1 MYDLLQPVTVTDTR
15 PPFGDNCDSRYI
27 RSYLM
32 MRAAVGGLGIL
43 LPVLLILLDSVWLG
57 HHPFWRDSLSAYYYS
72 GARDLFVGILCAT
85 AVFLIAYKAFERNLD
100 NLLAT
105 VAGVGAVLVAQFPT
119 SRPGAGGLT
128 PIQERLGE
136 TAVKTAH
143 FTGAFVLIG
152 SLGVL
157 CYFFG
162 LREGKRPKRPGQK
175 MSPTFWRRYHWSCA
189 GVIAAAILFVPV
201 TSWGFHFEQS
211 LLVGE
216 IASVWAFGF
225 SWLAKGLE
233 LDVLRGP

>member
-15 PPFGDNCDSRYI
+15 PPFGDNRDSRYI

-32 MRAAVGGLGIL
+32 MRAAVGGLGIA
-43 LPVLLILLDSVWLG
+43 LPILLILVDSVWLG

-105 VAGVGAVLVAQFPT
+105 VAGVGAVLVALFPT

-162 LREGKRPKRPGQK
+162 LRG
-175 MSPTFWRRYHWSCA
+175 HWSCA
-189 GVIAAAILFVPV
+189 GVIAAAILFIPV